1 MTNVIA
7 VLDFPYR
14 IRLRGVTLT
23 IVVPLP
29 DGKEMTLLESD
40 VPIREV
46 VTTDPEKAKALENDV
61 RAKILDMLAE
71 EEMTIEGIH
80 EELQRRGE
88 DKAETTVRH
97 HVNVLKDAEMI
108 EIARL
113 EEAGGGTRKY
123 YKSNTR
129 VFSYDLPEDS
139 EETLAGAQA
148 TATEEL
154 ESLIETLYAE
164 HGDQIEAVARE
175 MKPCE
180 YCETQHYEEFVLRE
194 LLNRALIDLSE
205 TGVLD
210 DVFTES
216 D

>member
-1 MTNVIA
+1 MA
-7 VLDFPYR
+7 
-14 IRLRGVTLT
+14 
-23 IVVPLP
+23 
-29 DGKEMTLLESD
+29 LLKSD

-61 RAKILDMLAE
+61 RAKIIDMLAD

-97 HVNVLKDAEMI
+97 HVNVLKDAGMV

-129 VFSYDLPEDS
+129 MFSYDLPEGSDQ
-139 EETLAGAQA
+139 TLSAAQEH
-148 TATEEL
+148 TTEEL
-154 ESLIETLYAE
+154 RTLLESSMRLMGTTSSWLP
-164 HGDQIEAVARE
+164 
-175 MKPCE
+175 KK
-180 YCETQHYEEFVLRE
+180 
-194 LLNRALIDLSE
+194 
-205 TGVLD
+205 
-210 DVFTES
+210 
-216 D
+216 

>member
-1 MTNVIA
+1 MA
-7 VLDFPYR
+7 
-14 IRLRGVTLT
+14 
-23 IVVPLP
+23 
-29 DGKEMTLLESD
+29 LLESD

-46 VTTDPEKAKALENDV
+46 VTTDPQKAKALENDV

-88 DKAETTVRH
+88 EKAETTVRH
-97 HVNVLKDAEMI
+97 HVNVLTDAEMV

-129 VFSYDLPEDS
+129 VFSYDLPEDAD
-139 EETLAGAQA
+139 ETLAGAQA
-148 TATEEL
+148 TATTEL
-154 ESLIETLYAE
+154 ESLVETLYEE
-164 HGDQIEAVARE
+164 HGDEIEGVARE

-180 YCETQHYEEFVLRE
+180 YCETQHYEEFILRE
-194 LLNRALIDLSE
+194 LLNRALLEVGES
-205 TGVLD
+205 GRLD
-210 DVFTES
+210 ELR
-216 D
+216 

>member
-1 MTNVIA
+1 MA
-7 VLDFPYR
+7 
-14 IRLRGVTLT
+14 
-23 IVVPLP
+23 
-29 DGKEMTLLESD
+29 LLESD

-71 EEMTIEGIH
+71 EEMTIEEIH

-97 HVNVLKDAEMI
+97 HVNVLKDAGMV

-129 VFSYDLPEDS
+129 VFSYDLPEGAD
-139 EETLAGAQA
+139 ETLAETQV

-154 ESLIETLYAE
+154 ESLVKTLYEE
-164 HGDQIEAVARE
+164 HGDEIKAVARE

-180 YCETQHYEEFVLRE
+180 YCKTQHYEEFVLRE

-205 TGVLD
+205 TGVLGN
-210 DVFTES
+210 VFTE
-216 D
+216 

>member
-1 MTNVIA
+1 MA
-7 VLDFPYR
+7 LF
-14 IRLRGVTLT
+14 
-23 IVVPLP
+23 
-29 DGKEMTLLESD
+29 ESD

-46 VTTDPEKAKALENDV
+46 VTTDPDEAKALENDV
-61 RAKILDMLAE
+61 RAKVLDMLAD
-71 EEMTIEGIH
+71 EEMTIEGIR

-97 HVNVLKDAEMI
+97 HVNVLEDAGMV

-123 YKSNTR
+123 YRSNTR
-129 VFSYDLPEDS
+129 VFSYDLPEDAERTLS
-139 EETLAGAQA
+139 AARETAADELGALVA
-148 TATEEL
+148 
-154 ESLIETLYAE
+154 TLYAE
-164 HGDQIEAVARE
+164 HGDEIGTVARE

-194 LLNRALIDLSE
+194 VLDRALIELSE
-205 TGVLD
+205 TGALD
-210 DVFTES
+210 DASTGS